1 MNLTWDFYSSR
12 KRITLEN
19 FLKDV
24 TSLSKALEKFNEYEI
39 IPPDDLDEFFKKN
52 EKVKEVKPVAT
63 VTSPIKKP
71 SPKKKPVSTKKK
83 TDKNPYFRKV
93 LKKEEK

>member
-1 MNLTWDFYSSR
+1 MSLKWAFYSSR

-24 TSLSKALEKFNEYEI
+24 TSHSNALEKFNEYGI
-39 IPPDDLDEFFKKN
+39 IPPDDLNEFFSRD
-52 EKVKEVKPVAT
+52 EKVKEVKPAAMAA
-63 VTSPIKKP
+63 SPVKKP
-71 SPKKKPVSTKKK
+71 SPKKKPALPKKK
-83 TDKNPYFRKV
+83 TEKNPYFRKV